1 MAATIAGSE
10 ARMPVRK
17 LDVPGPRAR
26 AILAR
31 DAAHISPSY
40 PRDQP
45 FVIERGR
52 GCEVWDVDGNRFLD
66 FAAGIAVCSTGH
78 GHPEVVAAIQA
89 QAEKFLHVSSD
100 YYHEK
105 WVELSEA
112 LDRIAP
118 FAEDAVVFLA
128 NSGAEAVEAALK
140 LARFHTRRPRFVGFY
155 GGFHGRTMG
164 ALAFTSSKITQRRG
178 FSPMMPGVTHVPYP
192 DPYRPRLAF
201 DSGTSDVGRAVI
213 DFIEDVVFVHDAPPD
228 EVAAILV
235 EPIQGEGGYVV
246 PPASFLPGL
255 RELCDRHGIL
265 LVADEVQSGMGRTG
279 KWWAI
284 EHWGVEPD
292 IVASAKGIA
301 SGVPL
306 GAMIARRSVATWG
319 PGTHGNTYGG
329 NPLACVSALA
339 TLTVIESGGLANA
352 AAVGAY
358 AIDRLRA
365 MAARHPSMGDVRG
378 KGLMIGVELVRDRA
392 TRERAEELR
401 DEVARL
407 AFEHGLL
414 VLGCGRSTL
423 RLIPPLVVTRAEID
437 EALEILDHVL
447 DVAEPGHLRAAGAR
461 A

>member
-1 MAATIAGSE
+1 MT
-10 ARMPVRK
+10 VRK
-17 LDVPGPRAR
+17 LDVPGPQAR

-45 FVIERGR
+45 FVIARGK
-52 GCEVWDVDGNRFLD
+52 GSEVWDVDGNRYLD

-78 GHPEVVAAIQA
+78 GHPAVVRAIQD
-89 QAEKFLHVSSD
+89 QAEKFLHISSD
-100 YYHEK
+100 YHHEK

-128 NSGAEAVEAALK
+128 NSGAEAVEAAIK
-140 LARFHTRRPRFVGFY
+140 LARYHTKRPRFVGFY

-164 ALAFTSSKITQRRG
+164 ALSFTSSKITQRRG
-178 FSPMMPGVTHVPYP
+178 FFPTMPGVVHVPFP
-192 DPYRPRLAF
+192 DPYRPRLAL
-201 DSGTSDVGRAVI
+201 DPATSDIGQAVV
-213 DFIEDVVFVHDAPPD
+213 DYLEEVVFAHDAPPE

-246 PPASFLPGL
+246 PPASFFPRL
-255 RELCDRHGIL
+255 RALCDRHGIL
-265 LVADEVQSGMGRTG
+265 LIVDEVQSGMGRTG
-279 KWWAI
+279 EWWAI
-284 EHWGVEPD
+284 QHWGVEPD

-306 GAMIARRSVATWG
+306 GAMIARKSVATWG

-329 NPLACVSALA
+329 NPLACAAALA
-339 TLTVIESGGLANA
+339 TIGVIESGGLDNA

-358 AIDRLRA
+358 ALEELQK
-365 MAARHPSMGDVRG
+365 MAERHPSIGEVRG
-378 KGLMIGVELVRDRA
+378 KGLMIGVELVRDRESKA
-392 TRERAEELR
+392 RAPELR
-401 DEVARL
+401 DEISKL

-414 VLGCGRSTL
+414 ILGCGKSSL
-423 RLIPPLVVTRAEID
+423 RLTPPLVVTKSETD
-437 EALEILDHVL
+437 EALAILDHVL
-447 DVAEPGHLRAAGAR
+447 GLAEASAGLA
-461 A
+461 

>member
-1 MAATIAGSE
+1 MT
-10 ARMPVRK
+10 VRK
-17 LDVPGPRAR
+17 LDVPGPQAR

-45 FVIERGR
+45 FVIARGK
-52 GCEVWDVDGNRFLD
+52 GSEVWDVDGNRYLD

-78 GHPEVVAAIQA
+78 GHPAVVRAIQE
-89 QAEKFLHVSSD
+89 QAEKFLHISSD
-100 YYHEK
+100 YHHEK

-128 NSGAEAVEAALK
+128 NSGAEAVEAAIK
-140 LARFHTRRPRFVGFY
+140 LARYHTKRPRFVGFY

-164 ALAFTSSKITQRRG
+164 ALSFTSSKITQRRG
-178 FSPMMPGVTHVPYP
+178 FFPTMPGVVHVPFP

-201 DSGTSDVGRAVI
+201 DPATSDIGQAVV
-213 DFIEDVVFVHDAPPD
+213 DYLEEVVFVHDAPPE

-246 PPASFLPGL
+246 PPASFFPRL
-255 RELCDRHGIL
+255 RALCDRHGIL
-265 LVADEVQSGMGRTG
+265 LVVDEVQSGMGRTG
-279 KWWAI
+279 EWWAI
-284 EHWGVEPD
+284 QHWGVEPD

-306 GAMIARRSVATWG
+306 GAMIARKSIATWG

-329 NPLACVSALA
+329 NPLACASALA
-339 TLTVIESGGLANA
+339 TIDVVESGGLDNA

-358 AIDRLRA
+358 ALEELQR
-365 MAARHPSMGDVRG
+365 MVERHPSIGEVRG
-378 KGLMIGVELVRDRA
+378 KGLMIGVELVRDR
-392 TRERAEELR
+392 ESKSRAPELR
-401 DEVARL
+401 DEVSRL

-414 VLGCGRSTL
+414 ILGCGKSSL
-423 RLIPPLVVTRAEID
+423 RWTPPLVVTKGETD
-437 EALEILDHVL
+437 EALAILDHVL
-447 DVAEPGHLRAAGAR
+447 GLAEATAGLA
-461 A
+461 